1 MCRISKHKQKE
12 KTGEFHAHV
21 MRSKRIFGSSAKMRR
36 NLLLDPS
43 QCKWGIVVCPRDRT
57 GVTFIYLHCLKYV
70 VLLRYDLRILSVPI
84 VVPIVAATMRVG

>member
-1 MCRISKHKQKE
+1 MIPANASGGLFCVR
-12 KTGEFHAHV
+12 V
-21 MRSKRIFGSSAKMRR
+21 
-36 NLLLDPS
+36 
-43 QCKWGIVVCPRDRT
+43 T